1 MFSPAV
7 VTWCL
12 RHASRILTP
21 ELGVSPLTLLF
32 FVVVVVVVVM
42 LVTSVSIFHVT
53 FFCS

>member
-7 VTWCL
+7 VTWYL

-32 FVVVVVVVVM
+32 FVVVVVVM